1 MSSKLEQA
9 IWSRDTGRFEMCLL
23 AYHGSPIS
31 KMKAVSELFHKP
43 VRIRRQE
50 EVHGNLQP
58 LTLGPKVIK
67 MSFSDQS
74 APSIDISKFLP
85 TSMKL
90 NPWSFG

>member
-23 AYHGSPIS
+23 AYHGRSR
-31 KMKAVSELFHKP
+31 MKAVSELFHKP

-67 MSFSDQS
+67 MSFSDQR
-74 APSIDISKFLP
+74 APPIDISKFLP